1 MTILVVSHAG
11 DDHLE
16 PVVGALRRLGHEPA
30 VFDLAD
36 YPTKTAIAL
45 SYGDG
50 DGDPLWLELA
60 DGRMFDLSRCRSAW
74 WRRPMPFTIDPA
86 ITDRG
91 KASWVFNEC
100 HEAISGLWSAL
111 DVTWVNPPQATEA
124 AMMKSWQLRV
134 AASVGLEIPRTL
146 ITNSPRE
153 AKEFVTA
160 VGVNRTVYKAFS
172 ATIENWRETRVLRE
186 PELEL
191 LDAVQYAPVIF
202 QEYVPASV
210 DLRVTLI
217 GDEVFPAAIHSQDL
231 EYTVDFRMHLD
242 TVRMEPATLPGSVV
256 AALYRLLDRMN
267 LRYGAVDMRRTPD
280 GRYVFLEINPAGQ
293 WIFVEEKTGQ
303 PMTDAMARLLAAPA
317 RAA

>member
-1 MTILVVSHAG
+1 VAILVVSHTG

-16 PVVGALRRLGHEPA
+16 PVVGALKRLGHDPV
-30 VFDLAD
+30 VFDLAG
-36 YPTKTAIAL
+36 YPTETAIAL
-45 SYGDG
+45 SYADG

-60 DGRMFDLSRCRSAW
+60 DGRLVDLSRCRSAW
-74 WRRPMPFTIDPA
+74 WRRPMPFVVDPA
-86 ITDRG
+86 ITDHG
-91 KASWVFNEC
+91 EAGWAYNEC

-111 DVTWVNPPQATEA
+111 DATWVSPPQATEA

-134 AASVGLEIPRTL
+134 AKSVGLEIPRTL

-153 AKEFVTA
+153 AREFTHA
-160 VGVNRTVYKAFS
+160 LGVDRTVYKAFS
-172 ATIENWRETRVLRE
+172 ATVDNWRETRVLRR

-191 LDAVQYAPVIF
+191 LDAVRLAPVIF

-217 GDEVFPAAIHSQDL
+217 GDEVYPAAIHSQDL

-242 TVRMEPATLPGSVV
+242 EVRMEPAVLPEPVLD
-256 AALYRLLDRMN
+256 ALHRLLERMN

-303 PMTDAMARLLAAPA
+303 PMTDAMARLLAAPEK
-317 RAA
+317 